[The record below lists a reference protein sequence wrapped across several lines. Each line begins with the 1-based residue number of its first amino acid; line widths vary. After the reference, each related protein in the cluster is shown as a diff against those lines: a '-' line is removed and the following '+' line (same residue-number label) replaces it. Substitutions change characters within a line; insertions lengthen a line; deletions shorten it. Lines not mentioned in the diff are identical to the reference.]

1 MGVYRQALAVS
12 CQNQKAWTDSA
23 TGNKAGLN
31 GASPSTSVLQK
42 IEWKFECRDRCPRTS
57 FGNSLSEDTGLRVRE
72 GMNMNNMMK
81 LAMLVVAFAS
91 VCCAQEGTVNVS
103 SEGKQKWSPSEVNKV
118 YRSAC
123 TAVQRE
129 FGNNPVLSPTNALV
143 LGADKNAVNFE
154 KKDDPAQ
161 ALGPQPIC
169 GGRCDSGL

>member
-1 MGVYRQALAVS
+1 
-12 CQNQKAWTDSA
+12 
-23 TGNKAGLN
+23 
-31 GASPSTSVLQK
+31 
-42 IEWKFECRDRCPRTS
+42 
-57 FGNSLSEDTGLRVRE
+57 
-72 GMNMNNMMK
+72 MNMNNMMK

-103 SEGKQKWSPSEVNKV
+103 SEGKQKWSPSEVNKA